1 MDEDYDQVPSST
13 ADDDLSLPKGKIFE
27 NNKIILL
34 FYSFISFEFLA
45 TVTKM
50 IQEMLPLGISCPR
63 ETRDL
68 LLDCCVGKKKTL
80 KRKFRRKL

>member
-1 MDEDYDQVPSST
+1 MDEDYDQIPSST
-13 ADDDLSLPKGKIFE
+13 ADDDLSLPKGKI
-27 NNKIILL
+27 NNWNIGNIL
-34 FYSFISFEFLA
+34 FFIQILA

-68 LLDCCVGKKKTL
+68 LLDCCVGKNC
-80 KRKFRRKL
+80 RKLINKIIN